1 MLQFQCLELANN
13 MTKKPFTPPHLPP
26 ELDYSSV
33 FSDIIKA
40 RDIVARYDEAVKRL
54 PNPEII
60 QRTFETKEAVLSSKI
75 EGTQATLDEV
85 LMFDA
90 QDTKSEE
97 NEKEKDYRE
106 IFNYRSAI
114 KYGKDLLEKK
124 PLAENVIKELH
135 KILLNSVRG
144 QNKAP
149 GQFRKSQ
156 VFIGPYGTTI
166 DKATFVPPEPQ
177 KIPALFSNLEKYI
190 HSEEIIDPLV
200 QIAVAHYQ
208 FEAIHPFMDGN
219 GRVGRLL
226 IPLFLYEK
234 KITAYPNI
242 YISEFL
248 EEHRDT
254 YYELLRDVSEKGNWI
269 PWIKFFLDG
278 IFEQTKITLERVIK
292 IENLYKSL
300 KERMPGINSIYANA
314 FLDAIFIK
322 PTFTTKSIKKISKIS
337 NNQTLYTVIEK
348 FVEFKIITDITPKK
362 DRNKIYIF
370 SDLRRAIR

>member
-1 MLQFQCLELANN
+1 MS
-13 MTKKPFTPPHLPP
+13 KKPFIPPKLPP
-26 ELDYSSV
+26 DLDFTPIFSS
-33 FSDIIKA
+33 IIKA

-60 QRTFETKEAVLSSKI
+60 QRSFETKEAVLSSKI
-75 EGTQATLDEV
+75 EGTQATFDEI

-90 QDTKSEE
+90 QDIKTEE
-97 NEKEKDYRE
+97 NEKERDYKE
-106 IFNYRSAI
+106 ISNYRLAI
-114 KYGKDLLEKK
+114 KYGKDLLKEK
-124 PLAENVIKELH
+124 PLAENVIKGLH

-149 GQFRKSQ
+149 GQLRKNQ
-156 VFIGPYGTTI
+156 VFIGPYGATI

-177 KIPALFSNLEKYI
+177 HIPGLFSNLEKYI
-190 HSEEIIDPLV
+190 HSEDVIDPLV
-200 QIAVAHYQ
+200 QIAIAHYQ

-226 IPLFLYEK
+226 VPLFLHEK

-248 EEHRDT
+248 EENRDV
-254 YYELLRDVSEKGNWI
+254 YYKLLREVSEKENWI
-269 PWIKFFLDG
+269 PWISFFLNAV
-278 IFEQTKITLERVIK
+278 FEQTTLTLERVVK
-292 IENLYKSL
+292 IEKLYKDL
-300 KERMPGINSIYANA
+300 KEQMPEINSIYANS

-322 PTFTTKSIKKISKIS
+322 PTFTAKSIKKVAKIS

-348 FVEFKIITDITPKK
+348 FVEFKIISDATPGKE
-362 DRNKIYIF
+362 RNKIYTF
-370 SDLRRAIR
+370 LGLRKIIK